1 MMNRMPNSHFLAV
14 LALTLPMVTSCE
26 APKQA
31 PEVQPQPTGAKVEF
45 HLNVRNM
52 IGLESAVL
60 DPQRTPPL
68 AQVSLRGRS
77 RGSFTIRC
85 RFEWFDEVGIRLG
98 SPAETLHQVQ
108 PEETVSITNFAPTP
122 AARSY
127 RVFIQRD

>member
-1 MMNRMPNSHFLAV
+1 MPKSHLLVV
-14 LALTLPMVTSCE
+14 LTLILPMVTSCE
-26 APKQA
+26 APTKV
-31 PEVQPQPTGAKVEF
+31 PEVQSHPTGAKVEF

-52 IGLESAVL
+52 IGLESAIL

-77 RGSFTIRC
+77 RGSFSIRC

-98 SPAETLHQVQ
+98 SAAETIHQVQ
-108 PEETVSITNFAPTP
+108 PDETVSITNFAPTP